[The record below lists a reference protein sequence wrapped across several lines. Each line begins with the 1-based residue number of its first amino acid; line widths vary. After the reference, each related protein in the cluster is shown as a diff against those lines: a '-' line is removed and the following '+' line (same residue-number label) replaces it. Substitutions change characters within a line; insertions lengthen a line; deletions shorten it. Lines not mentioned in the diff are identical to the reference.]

1 MDKALVVDLITMS
14 LVTDCFLLVLAI
26 TPILGCVGKGIPH
39 LNLVPLQDY
48 TFFSWSGSITFV
60 LNPLPPRITG
70 LPPVAM
76 FIQGL
81 ITTFLAFSNRTCEE
95 KKRRSYFNS

>member
-1 MDKALVVDLITMS
+1 L
-14 LVTDCFLLVLAI
+14 FFAI

-95 KKRRSYFNS
+95 KKRRSYFNSLTFSNRTRNS